1 MAKLTE
7 EGLKGLNKQ
16 LKNNTIT
23 QEEYNKK
30 LKEYFEI
37 EEEVNAE
44 TIKLAQSQKRVAE
57 IMGDSLAAYEANN
70 DILKQFKEI
79 TGDAY
84 ESTENLTQ
92 AQIEAIEIAGF
103 QADAFIQ
110 LAKEAQKYKDEIDAL
125 GPAYKD
131 ALKKSKP
138 FFEDIATK
146 MGLLSKSSN
155 KFIGKIV
162 ELGGLA
168 KDPNGLKGLAQ
179 GFKEVFNPLN
189 VGISIL
195 SKVAESTFK
204 MMFAVDKAGSEFVK
218 TTGFA
223 RNFDDLIASTND
235 TMRQFGVSAED
246 AGKAIAELRQ
256 GLSQFNTLGTETQ
269 QKLTSTVAGLAEIGV
284 SMSDSTETITALNKA
299 FGVSADQAADM
310 TREIALSGDVL
321 GKTASQ
327 ITKDYNKALSTLA
340 VYGTK
345 SVKIFGNIASMAAAA
360 GVEVDTLLSIADKF
374 ETFSDAAQTAAKM
387 NAILGTSFSG
397 MNLQMMDHDKRVEEV
412 IRGLQSTGKAF
423 KDLDKFTQQAIAT
436 QLGIK
441 NMKEAQQILGVSV
454 SEHRRLQ
461 KEQAAT
467 AKKQEALNEKMAK
480 AMSITA
486 KLKEIMAD
494 FAINMEPMIPTIRKI
509 VQGLGDFILFL
520 KDLHPLTIAGGAAF
534 MAFGGA
540 ALNMLG
546 TVTKIKVVSKVAG
559 KSIEGVGKSIGKT
572 LETVGASAA
581 KASPGIGTLS
591 ISMGGIALV
600 IGVAGAAVAGITLS
614 FAFLFK
620 TLIDGVIA
628 LKAAGVGFGEAA
640 MGAGLFAAGIISVA
654 VAMKT
659 LAASTGL
666 LQAMGP
672 LGLAVGGI
680 LAAGFGAA
688 ALLSGGDGGAPLD
701 SKGLIDNADKITT
714 LSSKLKELSD
724 NKEGLQSTFAAI
736 GTGLEIAKNSLNA
749 DIQSTLANV
758 ALITTGQAAGE
769 MNQGAAGAAL
779 SRNLGKFIDSVGDYF
794 SGEKDKDKTMKLQL
808 DGKATTDLFDGRI
821 AVAHMKP

>member
-423 KDLDKFTQQAIAT
+423 KDLDRFTQQAIAT

-441 NMKEAQQILGVSV
+441 NAKEAQQIKFSV
-454 SEHRRLQ
+454 
-461 KEQAAT
+461 
-467 AKKQEALNEKMAK
+467 
-480 AMSITA
+480 
-486 KLKEIMAD
+486 
-494 FAINMEPMIPTIRKI
+494 
-509 VQGLGDFILFL
+509 
-520 KDLHPLTIAGGAAF
+520 
-534 MAFGGA
+534 
-540 ALNMLG
+540 
-546 TVTKIKVVSKVAG
+546 
-559 KSIEGVGKSIGKT
+559 
-572 LETVGASAA
+572 
-581 KASPGIGTLS
+581 
-591 ISMGGIALV
+591 
-600 IGVAGAAVAGITLS
+600 
-614 FAFLFK
+614 
-620 TLIDGVIA
+620 
-628 LKAAGVGFGEAA
+628 
-640 MGAGLFAAGIISVA
+640 
-654 VAMKT
+654 
-659 LAASTGL
+659 
-666 LQAMGP
+666 
-672 LGLAVGGI
+672 
-680 LAAGFGAA
+680 
-688 ALLSGGDGGAPLD
+688 
-701 SKGLIDNADKITT
+701 
-714 LSSKLKELSD
+714 
-724 NKEGLQSTFAAI
+724 
-736 GTGLEIAKNSLNA
+736 
-749 DIQSTLANV
+749 
-758 ALITTGQAAGE
+758 
-769 MNQGAAGAAL
+769 
-779 SRNLGKFIDSVGDYF
+779 
-794 SGEKDKDKTMKLQL
+794 
-808 DGKATTDLFDGRI
+808 
-821 AVAHMKP
+821 